1 MKLGLKIRPSVLV
14 FYLVPIIIVAFLA
27 TVASASIG
35 SLSGWGFPLQWKIG
49 GCTTINGTI
58 TCADEFDN
66 WLFFA
71 ADTTFFALAGYAVI
85 FVGYRLAPRIIERV
99 AILGPRSVL
108 FAALFGSA
116 ITLATGFLS
125 SGQLVNPGGVSGQN
139 YGFPLIWKTSLASCP
154 PPCLQ
159 ANGTY
164 YDWIFL
170 VGDMLFYTTAVY
182 VGLPYLLRRL
192 QTAQRLKIHLRS
204 RRVLGVLA
212 LTVIALSAGNYAYD
226 SVYGAGN
233 NWTGCGRLT
242 IDHFSFQQS
251 NLLTV
256 WFRDI
261 GPGTAALSN
270 IYIKNANGSGPIASY
285 PLSLTIDQDALGA
298 VSENTTTQGLQL
310 IQNGTYNLQIIEGQ
324 SSGCYEYT
332 FTVTLT

>member
-1 MKLGLKIRPSVLV
+1 MRPRVLL
-14 FYLVPIIIVAFLA
+14 FYLVPIIATAFLA

-49 GCTTINGTI
+49 GCTTINGTL
-58 TCADEFDN
+58 TCAAEYDN
-66 WLFFA
+66 WLFFT
-71 ADTTFFALAGYAVI
+71 ADTASFVLVGYAVT

-125 SGQLVNPGGVSGQN
+125 SGQLASPGGFSGQN
-139 YGFPLIWKTSLASCP
+139 YGFPLVWKTSLASCP
-154 PPCLQ
+154 PPCIQ

-164 YDWIFL
+164 YDWISL
-170 VGDMLFYTTAVY
+170 VGDILFYTTAGY
-182 VGLPYLLRRL
+182 VGLPYWLRRL
-192 QTAQRLKIHLRS
+192 NTVQRAKIHLGA
-204 RRVLGVLA
+204 RRVLAVLA

-226 SVYGAGN
+226 AAYGTGN
-233 NWTGCGRLT
+233 HWTGYGRLT

-261 GPGTAALSN
+261 GPGTAAVSN
-270 IYIKNANGSGPIASY
+270 IYIKNANGSGPTASY
-285 PLSLTIDQDALGA
+285 PLNLTIDQGALGT
-298 VSENTTTQGLQL
+298 VSENTTSQGLQL

-324 SSGCYEYT
+324 YREYT

>member
-1 MKLGLKIRPSVLV
+1 MRPSVLL
-14 FYLVPIIIVAFLA
+14 FYLVPIIAAAFLA
-27 TVASASIG
+27 TLAGASIG
-35 SLSGWGFPLQWKIG
+35 SRSGWGFPLQWKIG
-49 GCTTINGTI
+49 GCTTINGTLI
-58 TCADEFDN
+58 CAAEYDN

-71 ADTTFFALAGYAVI
+71 ADTASFVLVGYAVT
-85 FVGYRLAPRIIERV
+85 FVGYRLAPQIIERV

-125 SGQLVNPGGVSGQN
+125 SGQLASPGGFLGQN
-139 YGFPLIWKTSLASCP
+139 YGFPLVWKTSLASCP
-154 PPCLQ
+154 PPCIQ

-170 VGDMLFYTTAVY
+170 VGDILFYTTACY
-182 VGLPYLLRRL
+182 VGLPYWLRRL
-192 QTAQRLKIHLRS
+192 NSVQRAKIHLGARK
-204 RRVLGVLA
+204 VLAILA

-226 SVYGAGN
+226 AVYGTGN
-233 NWTGCGRLT
+233 HWTGYGRLT

-261 GPGTAALSN
+261 GPGTAAVSN
-270 IYIKNANGSGPIASY
+270 IYIKNANGSGPTASY
-285 PLSLTIDQDALGA
+285 PLNLTIDQGALGT
-298 VSENTTTQGLQL
+298 VSENTTSQGLQL

-324 SSGCYEYT
+324 YREYT

>member
-1 MKLGLKIRPSVLV
+1 MRPSVLL
-14 FYLVPIIIVAFLA
+14 FYLVPIIAAAFLA
-27 TVASASIG
+27 TLASASIG
-35 SLSGWGFPLQWKIG
+35 SLSGWGFPFQWKIG
-49 GCTTINGTI
+49 GCTTINGTLI
-58 TCADEFDN
+58 CAAEYDN

-71 ADTTFFALAGYAVI
+71 ADTASFVLVGYAVT

-125 SGQLVNPGGVSGQN
+125 SGQLASPGGFLGQN
-139 YGFPLIWKTSLASCP
+139 YGFPLVWKTSLASCP
-154 PPCLQ
+154 PPCIQ

-170 VGDMLFYTTAVY
+170 VGDILFYTTACY
-182 VGLPYLLRRL
+182 VGLPYWLRRL
-192 QTAQRLKIHLRS
+192 NSVQRAKIHLGARK
-204 RRVLGVLA
+204 VLAILA

-226 SVYGAGN
+226 AVYGTGN
-233 NWTGCGRLT
+233 HWTGYGRLT

-261 GPGTAALSN
+261 GPGTAAVSN
-270 IYIKNANGSGPIASY
+270 IYIKNANGSGPTASY
-285 PLSLTIDQDALGA
+285 PLNLTIDQGALGT
-298 VSENTTTQGLQL
+298 VSENTTSQGLQL

-324 SSGCYEYT
+324 YREYT

>member
-1 MKLGLKIRPSVLV
+1 MRPSVLL
-14 FYLVPIIIVAFLA
+14 FYLVPIIAAAFLA
-27 TVASASIG
+27 TLAGASIG
-35 SLSGWGFPLQWKIG
+35 SLSGWGFPLQWKTG
-49 GCTTINGTI
+49 GCTTINGTL
-58 TCADEFDN
+58 TCAAEYDN

-71 ADTTFFALAGYAVI
+71 ADTASFVLVGYAVT

-125 SGQLVNPGGVSGQN
+125 SGQLASPGGFLGQN
-139 YGFPLIWKTSLASCP
+139 YGFPLVWKTSLASCP
-154 PPCLQ
+154 PPCIQ

-170 VGDMLFYTTAVY
+170 VGDILFYTTACY
-182 VGLPYLLRRL
+182 VGLPYWLRRL
-192 QTAQRLKIHLRS
+192 NSVQRAKIHLGARK
-204 RRVLGVLA
+204 VLAILA

-226 SVYGAGN
+226 AVYGTGN
-233 NWTGCGRLT
+233 HWTGYGRLT
-242 IDHFSFQQS
+242 VDHFSFQQS

-261 GPGTAALSN
+261 GPGTAAVSN
-270 IYIKNANGSGPIASY
+270 IYIKNANGSGPTASY
-285 PLSLTIDQDALGA
+285 PLNLTIDQGALGT
-298 VSENTTTQGLQL
+298 VSENTTSQGLQL

-324 SSGCYEYT
+324 YREYT

>member
-1 MKLGLKIRPSVLV
+1 LKMRPSVLV
-14 FYLVPIIIVAFLA
+14 FYLVPIIVAAFLA
-27 TVASASIG
+27 TLASASIG

-49 GCTTINGTI
+49 GCTTINGGL
-58 TCADEFDN
+58 TCAAEYDN

-71 ADTTFFALAGYAVI
+71 VDTAFFVLVGYGVI

-108 FAALFGSA
+108 FAALSGSA

-125 SGQLVNPGGVSGQN
+125 SGQLVSPGGFSGQN

-159 ANGTY
+159 ANGTN

-182 VGLPYLLRRL
+182 VGLPYWLRRL
-192 QTAQRLKIHLRS
+192 HTAQRVKIHLRS
-204 RRVLGVLA
+204 RTVLGVLA

-226 SVYGAGN
+226 AVYGAGN
-233 NWTGCGRLT
+233 NWTGCGSLT

-270 IYIKNANGSGPIASY
+270 IYIQNASRSGPVASY
-285 PLSLTIDQDALGA
+285 PLNLTIYQGALGA
-298 VSENTTTQGLQL
+298 VSENTTSQGLQL
-310 IQNGTYNLQIIEGQ
+310 VQNGTYNLQIIEGH
-324 SSGCYEYT
+324 SSECDEYS

>member
-1 MKLGLKIRPSVLV
+1 MRPSVLL
-14 FYLVPIIIVAFLA
+14 FYLVPIIAAAFLA

-49 GCTTINGTI
+49 GCTTINGTL
-58 TCADEFDN
+58 TCAAEYDN

-71 ADTTFFALAGYAVI
+71 ADTAFFVLVGYAVT

-125 SGQLVNPGGVSGQN
+125 SGQLASPGGFSGQN
-139 YGFPLIWKTSLASCP
+139 YGFPLVWKTSLASCP
-154 PPCLQ
+154 PPCIQ

-164 YDWIFL
+164 YDWISL
-170 VGDMLFYTTAVY
+170 VGDILFYTTAGY
-182 VGLPYLLRRL
+182 VGLPYWLRRL
-192 QTAQRLKIHLRS
+192 NTAQRVKIHLGS

-226 SVYGAGN
+226 AVYGTGNHWAGY
-233 NWTGCGRLT
+233 GLLT

-261 GPGTAALSN
+261 GPGTAAVSN

-285 PLSLTIDQDALGA
+285 PLNLTIDQGALGT
-298 VSENTTTQGLQL
+298 VSENTTSQGLQL
-310 IQNGTYNLQIIEGQ
+310 IQNGTYNLQINEGQ
-324 SSGCYEYT
+324 HREYT

>member
-1 MKLGLKIRPSVLV
+1 MRPSVLL
-14 FYLVPIIIVAFLA
+14 FYLVPIIAAAFLA
-27 TVASASIG
+27 TLAGASIG

-49 GCTTINGTI
+49 GCTTINGSL
-58 TCADEFDN
+58 TCAAEYDN
-66 WLFFA
+66 WLFFV
-71 ADTTFFALAGYAVI
+71 ADTAFFVLVGYAVT

-125 SGQLVNPGGVSGQN
+125 SGQLAGPGGFLGQN
-139 YGFPLIWKTSLASCP
+139 YGFPLVWKTSFASCP
-154 PPCLQ
+154 PPCIQ

-164 YDWIFL
+164 YDWISL
-170 VGDMLFYTTAVY
+170 VGDILFYTTAGY
-182 VGLPYLLRRL
+182 VGLPYWLRRL
-192 QTAQRLKIHLRS
+192 NTVQRAKIHLGA
-204 RRVLGVLA
+204 RRVLAVLA

-226 SVYGAGN
+226 AVYGTGN
-233 NWTGCGRLT
+233 HWTGYGRLT

-261 GPGTAALSN
+261 GPGTAAISN
-270 IYIKNANGSGPIASY
+270 IYIQSANGGPVASY
-285 PLSLTIDQDALGA
+285 PLNLTIDQGALGMI
-298 VSENTTTQGLQL
+298 SENTTSQGLQL
-310 IQNGTYNLQIIEGQ
+310 VPNDRYNLRLIESQ
-324 SSGCYEYT
+324 SSDIREYT